1 MKKKVERKEKE
12 IQNVVGGEG
21 DENVE
26 ENKREVVWKTNRKE
40 EEACSKED
48 ETRVN
53 KEDCKNTDEKIKELL
68 SKTR

>member
-1 MKKKVERKEKE
+1 MKKEVKIKENE

-40 EEACSKED
+40 KEACSKED
-48 ETRVN
+48 KN
-53 KEDCKNTDEKIKELL
+53 KDKQRSGENNDENDKKNFGN
-68 SKTR
+68 